1 MSATISTIPSN
12 TDLLAARNAA
22 LAAGM
27 NLYTNGERTVISP
40 CRPAGNWAKI
50 GVKVIDRHKARIE
63 VQP

>member
-1 MSATISTIPSN
+1 MSSANITIPSN
-12 TDLLAARNAA
+12 TDLLTARNAA

-27 NLYTNGERTVISP
+27 SLYTNGKRTVISP
-40 CRPAGNWAKI
+40 CRPAGTWAKI